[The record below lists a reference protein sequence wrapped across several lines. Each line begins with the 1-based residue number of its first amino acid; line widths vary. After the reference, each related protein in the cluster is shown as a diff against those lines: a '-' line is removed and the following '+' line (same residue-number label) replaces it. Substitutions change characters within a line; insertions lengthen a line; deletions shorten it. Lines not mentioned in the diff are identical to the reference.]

1 MHTVLC
7 VPGSVGLP
15 GCCELLEP
23 GHRRDAS
30 RSPGTRSCL
39 GRRGGVP
46 NDCSPGGSWA
56 GSPGVMMNVDGVLG
70 QHSLAVAR
78 DPVGDW
84 CWELPGRQGCVSLSP
99 LGGFL
104 SCRGQL

>member
-1 MHTVLC
+1 
-7 VPGSVGLP
+7 
-15 GCCELLEP
+15 
-23 GHRRDAS
+23 
-30 RSPGTRSCL
+30 
-39 GRRGGVP
+39 
-46 NDCSPGGSWA
+46 
-56 GSPGVMMNVDGVLG
+56 MNVDGVLG
-70 QHSLAVAR
+70 QHGLAVAR